1 MSTNAKVACG
11 ILENYRENELK
22 MKAIDYYLEA
32 KQMRELAEKE
42 RIDADALYY
51 AIEFLTEA
59 IRELTNAIMTEYK
72 KRDEE
77 DEDED

>member
-1 MSTNAKVACG
+1 MSTNAKVAYTV
-11 ILENYRENELK
+11 LENFRENELK

-59 IRELTNAIMTEYK
+59 IRELTNAIMTEYE
-72 KRDEE
+72 KRDEIGD
-77 DEDED
+77 DEE